1 MSTTAET
8 SPVSSTHVR
17 LATSADV
24 DAVFN
29 LVEQLGIGERP
40 NRASF
45 AEAFAH
51 AVEPSREHVLL
62 VADLDGVVSGYAYTT
77 IERLLYT
84 NGDSAQIQELAVNTP
99 ARDRG
104 LGSLLVS
111 AIEEECR
118 LRGVRQ
124 LTVASSHAARFY
136 ERLDYRSTSDFLK
149 KSFVSD

>member
-1 MSTTAET
+1 MSTIAET
-8 SPVSSTHVR
+8 SPASSTRVR
-17 LATSADV
+17 LAASADV
-24 DAVFN
+24 DAVFD

-45 AEAFAH
+45 TEAFAH
-51 AVEPSREHVLL
+51 AVQPSREHVLL

-111 AIEEECR
+111 SIEEECR

-149 KSFVSD
+149 KSFVND

>member
-51 AVEPSREHVLL
+51 AVQPSREHVLL

-149 KSFVSD
+149 KSFVND

>member
-8 SPVSSTHVR
+8 SPVNSTRVR
-17 LATSADV
+17 LAASADV
-24 DAVFN
+24 DAVFD

-45 AEAFAH
+45 TEAFAH
-51 AVEPSREHVLL
+51 AVQPSREHVLL

-149 KSFVSD
+149 KSFVND